1 VTAHSAPLPWDK
13 QPRETSKAFDAFR
26 IYRDLGANRSLPK
39 VAQTLSKSLP
49 QIKEWSARWNWVA
62 RASDWDAEQDR
73 IDREKQREARNRVI
87 ERHQALG
94 ATITLQAFQRIR
106 GDAAAGVEPLD
117 PNRLLPR
124 DVVRLA
130 EVGVR
135 IERAAYGLPTN
146 SARAALLIEPVEVT
160 RIVREI
166 VGFALARIP
175 EELQPAFLD
184 DVQRLAT

>member
-94 ATITLQAFQRIR
+94 ATITLQAFS
-106 GDAAAGVEPLD
+106 ES
-117 PNRLLPR
+117 
-124 DVVRLA
+124 VVTPQL
-130 EVGVR
+130 E
-135 IERAAYGLPTN
+135 
-146 SARAALLIEPVEVT
+146 
-160 RIVREI
+160 
-166 VGFALARIP
+166 
-175 EELQPAFLD
+175 
-184 DVQRLAT
+184 